1 MGQEVAKI
9 TEFPEISIHAISGS
23 PSPNTMRLVGMIQ
36 RQVVVILV
44 DSRSTHNFSD
54 PSIVKKA
61 RMLMVTTEKITVKVA
76 NGDKLQSEGKCTP
89 VTVKVQ
95 GKKLSTNFYVLT
107 LGGCDMV
114 LRVQWLRTLGPILW
128 DFLKMTMA
136 FSHLGNKVL
145 LYGLS
150 PTELTVEE
158 GNKFFR
164 PSISENRAVVLQLL
178 SQSDVLPSKTE
189 NEVIQTVRS
198 V

>member
-1 MGQEVAKI
+1 VGQEVAKI

-23 PSPNTMRLVGMIQ
+23 PSPNTMRLMGMIQ

-95 GKKLSTNFYVLT
+95 GKKY
-107 LGGCDMV
+107 
-114 LRVQWLRTLGPILW
+114 
-128 DFLKMTMA
+128 
-136 FSHLGNKVL
+136 L
-145 LYGLS
+145 L
-150 PTELTVEE
+150 
-158 GNKFFR
+158 
-164 PSISENRAVVLQLL
+164 ISMCLPWGVV
-178 SQSDVLPSKTE
+178 
-189 NEVIQTVRS
+189 IWY
-198 V
+198 